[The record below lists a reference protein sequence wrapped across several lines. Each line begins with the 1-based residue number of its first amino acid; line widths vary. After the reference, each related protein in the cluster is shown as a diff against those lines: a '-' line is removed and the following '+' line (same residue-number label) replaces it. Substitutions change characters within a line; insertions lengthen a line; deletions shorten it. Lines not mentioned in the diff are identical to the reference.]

1 MGEERAG
8 RWKEG
13 CGGKDRTEREGAGRA
28 VVFLLLR
35 TISHF
40 TYEMNDNLG
49 KNRMEAVLG
58 SIGQDVR
65 CFRPVRLRISYPCH

>member
-13 CGGKDRTEREGAGRA
+13 CGRKDWTEREGAGRA

-49 KNRMEAVLG
+49 KNRMEANVIKLG
-58 SIGQDVR
+58 FVI
-65 CFRPVRLRISYPCH
+65 PK

>member
-1 MGEERAG
+1 M
-8 RWKEG
+8 
-13 CGGKDRTEREGAGRA
+13 DRTEREGAGRA

-49 KNRMEAVLG
+49 KNRMEAVFK
-58 SIGQDVR
+58 IGRASCRERVL
-65 CFRPVRLRISYPCH
+65 RLV

>member
-40 TYEMNDNLG
+40 TYEMVENLG
-49 KNRMEAVLG
+49 
-58 SIGQDVR
+58 
-65 CFRPVRLRISYPCH
+65 